1 VVHMTLACEGT
12 YLDPEPTVAGFGGTE
27 SAEEVP
33 PSLKGCLVAA
43 AARSEVPWPWSKW
56 SCLWVEVVVPS
67 IPTEAAAIEER
78 LTKEGVDQA
87 AKDAWELCQKDP
99 L

>member
-1 VVHMTLACEGT
+1 MTLALEGT
-12 YLDPEPTVAGFGGTE
+12 YLEPKPVMAGLKDTQ
-27 SAEEVP
+27 SVEEVP
-33 PSLKGCLVAA
+33 LSFEGFLVAA